1 MYLLAAHAAQEKTRE
16 RGGTHMVKKRILALL
31 LAVVLVGTLLPA
43 VTLAELLPSGE
54 TYTVDDDTLTPEEP
68 LEDEEDTVDDPDS
81 GEENEEEDEDEL
93 FPEEE
98 LDIAPFS
105 LSSEASTTSETTDD
119 WAELKGIIEEAISD
133 FYFLHSGDASSHAQ
147 TIVYGD
153 EFSEVKREKKPI
165 TESTTLTAENIQM
178 FRWAGNNTEGIIGSH
193 SLNYYELSG
202 DITVILDGRSVADGG
217 TGGFVMDYSA
227 NSQDCEDNEVP
238 SVIYTGLSPIT
249 LAEDANVTLVIRGTV
264 ELHGA
269 DGVGTY
275 AGTPAIAVP
284 SSATLTIVDWDEYN
298 ETTDNK
304 HIVEGNNNDIRGVSD
319 HTLKVYGGNAAD
331 GSNGTQG
338 VMGDAD
344 GYLRVGGGGNG
355 GGGAAAAIGTAGG
368 KGGAG
373 AERAKIVS
381 GTDKE
386 VKLMSVNG
394 YNTLCI
400 AGFSFTDISDMDD
413 WTATL
418 IDEEQETNLIALHP
432 EGVSEGDTTCVRG
445 TAGTQASSAGNV
457 RMVGHLNL
465 VGSGGSAAA
474 GGQGGEGTGAFIREK
489 PKLKSTGI
497 YTVLLYNGDS
507 VDGSEFIKAKSD
519 VVVGGFGGG
528 GGGGGGCAAPF
539 IGNGGAGGSGG
550 SSGGVGKTTSS
561 DLYYTE
567 DDVTKDDKYP
577 CSKAYT
583 WAMSASSGNDTA
595 AKCSGGAGGDGGWPN
610 GSGGNGG
617 NAGFSQTKTGTSD
630 IYKISKSGDTPPTAS
645 LSASAAAGDSGN
657 GGNSGNDVDSN
668 IWSWYLTNYK
678 VGTVEDYEK
687 PTAGAGGKGAA
698 GKNSTLPT
706 GSYGGGTVVATAWS
720 DVTPVFSSGIRV
732 DSGVS
737 GGKYNNSSTIHL
749 VGGGDGY
756 CSDGGNGT
764 ATTSPAVLV
773 DLRDCT
779 VSGVDTANYTYDGD
793 VKSYGSTSIS
803 ITYKKGSDENRL
815 IEKWW
820 NWWTDTTNVNKTDY
834 DFCVTIIHD
843 NSEGK
848 VNHVET
854 DWTHYDS
861 TNVGGTVR
869 KKSTS
874 AQNYTEVTWSALKTY
889 RPNAIGYL
897 DIRNRVTIQAEL
909 NGLEVTTKE
918 TQESSYNVNT
928 PVQLSYTV
936 TTSITNSSTTSGYEE
951 LGYED
956 FKTNRNCGKDPTHT
970 WKVQKWDNDSS
981 SYTDDIIYG
990 TDYTWTEGENTTAG
1004 QPTFVPKVAG
1014 KYRITLSLSGMVNY
1028 KDYPGESGSVTA
1040 LVLNVTGEPKVEIT
1054 GATGET
1060 VHPGTTLTANVTNS
1074 SELTGVTLNYQWYRT
1089 SDSGV
1094 EKISGAAGKTYQP
1107 LNTDLT
1113 RQLQVEVFY
1122 TLDGT
1127 EVKNRSAFTNPVGHT
1142 YLTSGNNKGFCNHTS
1157 TDSAGNTVY
1166 CEEYQPADWDAA
1178 NNRYSISNAGQL
1190 FWFAALVN
1198 GDSTHAH
1205 DAKGNALAANLNANA
1220 VLADSIKIKKD
1231 QSGNIRY
1238 WTPIANS
1245 ATVIVTRDKTTLEV
1259 VSRTL
1264 TNAYT
1269 GTFTSSDN
1277 RNKSISGMF
1286 INGSKDCMGLFAAI
1300 GNGAEV
1306 SKVSFTI
1313 SGQYIEDEDKTKTY
1327 NYITVNGY
1335 SYVGGLVGY
1344 ADEGSAVKNCT
1355 VVNLIILANEGTES
1369 SDVNCIGGAIGY
1381 ARNATV
1387 TNLTAGDTA
1396 RGDNNTL
1403 KITEK
1408 KPGPDDESDRI
1419 QWVNVKNVGGLI
1431 GALEDDN
1438 GNYFGELKNVVKWGI
1453 VIDVYSGTNVGGLV
1467 GYAKGNGDKLTLQV
1481 SSPGAVDITL
1491 NVGGQCVGGIVGYME
1506 KVSLY
1511 GSSYNSCSGT
1521 ITYSES
1527 GQTDCWNES
1536 YTFDDD
1542 SDSSVV
1548 EDYEISKGIA
1558 VGGIAGY
1565 ARNAEL
1571 ASVESLVAIDV
1582 NTNDNASN
1590 YAGAG
1595 NVGGIVGRA
1604 AGTTSI
1610 TNATYNAS
1618 IKGKYLAQVGGI
1630 LGAGRGS
1637 GIVLR
1642 GCTCGSSEDNLAT
1655 INVDYACDNI
1665 GGIVGA
1671 IIGSVTSC
1679 TSYAEITVSPIDNV
1693 NHSTGYLG
1701 GANFGGVAGTVLS
1714 NSAVSGCTS
1723 VGTITTT
1730 SLAAKEWDPG
1740 SGEYGEFVENGKIA
1754 SAANVGGVVG
1764 YAQSATISNSSS
1776 SMTINYTGGRT
1787 ETGTKS
1793 NTQTYPT
1800 YDDEGNETGTEEVTT
1815 YYFNY
1820 GSDVGGVAG
1829 FVKNCALSAVS
1840 YSGTMTV
1847 IGTGSGDKRASEIG
1861 GIVGAAF
1868 GTTTITEATST
1879 ATITGMWLK
1888 HVGGVLGVG
1897 RGNAIELT
1905 KCVFG
1910 TGDLSSGKIEVEN
1923 TWDSVGGV
1931 AGAVAGDVK
1940 YCANRLPITVT
1951 APDSD
1956 YSLFYV
1962 GGVVGQLMQT
1972 TQSTVNDNY
1981 TDGTKNVLYSC
1992 YNYGVITGTATK
2004 LDYYDS
2010 GDNQNNSPVAVGAVV
2025 GCYGN
2030 GGMSKYLYSLKE
2042 TVNVTA
2048 KNKTITNGDRS
2059 CGKGFDTERYKE
2071 YGKREANYFVSGEVC
2086 WLLNKGDTV
2095 PVWKQT
2101 LTGSNPDAYPVFE
2114 GGTVYKM
2121 GEYEEYANSPAT
2133 YSVDITWGSMRFI
2146 YSCTDWDP
2154 DNHKYASYEWEPV
2167 EEGVSNAVTITN
2179 KSTYLPVSAVV
2190 TFEDTNDFEEYA
2202 LFGKFVGT
2210 DTKNSTTATIK
2221 EIRSTADGA
2230 DETTAKAEKV
2240 CLNLGSENYV
2250 PTSKLAGA
2258 EVKVGTLTVTLSE
2271 VTPSSS
2277 S

>member
-737 GGKYNNSSTIHL
+737 GGKYNSSSTIHL

-897 DIRNRVTIQAEL
+897 DIQNRVTIQAEL
-909 NGLEVTTKE
+909 KGLEVTTKE
-918 TQESSYNVNT
+918 TQADSYNVNT

-1040 LVLNVTGEPKVEIT
+1040 LELNVDAS
-1054 GATGET
+1054 ATVTISGT
-1060 VHPGTTLTANVTNS
+1060 DADAPVHPKTVLTASVSGEGLSGSTS
-1074 SELTGVTLNYQWYRT
+1074 FTYQWYRT
-1089 SDSGV
+1089 STNGGV
-1094 EKISGAAGKTYQP
+1094 EAIEGETSVSYTVKNS
-1107 LNTDLT
+1107 DLT
-1113 RQLQVEVFY
+1113 RLLQVAATY
-1122 TLDGT
+1122 TKSDGVT
-1127 EVKNRSAFTNPVGHT
+1127 TTTVYSAFTNPVGHT
-1142 YLTSGNNKGFCNHTS
+1142 YSADTRDNNTRDGGFCT
-1157 TDSAGNTVY
+1157 
-1166 CEEYQPADWDAA
+1166 CEVNGAKCDEYQPATWDAA

-1205 DAKGNALAANLNANA
+1205 DDDGESLPAEGNLYANA
-1220 VLADSIKIKKD
+1220 VIDGSKIFIIGDRK
-1231 QSGNIRY
+1231 
-1238 WTPIANS
+1238 WTPIANK
-1245 ATVIVTRDKTTLEV
+1245 ATVSESGDAVENAYRGKFTTKNSIASIMGVKIEATRDCV
-1259 VSRTL
+1259 
-1264 TNAYT
+1264 
-1269 GTFTSSDN
+1269 
-1277 RNKSISGMF
+1277 
-1286 INGSKDCMGLFAAI
+1286 GLFAAI
-1300 GNGAEV
+1300 GNGAVV
-1306 SKVSFTI
+1306 SGVRVVA
-1313 SGQYIEDEDKTKTY
+1313 GYY
-1327 NYITVNGY
+1327 NNRNIYGVNNSITTNGY
-1335 SYVGGLVGY
+1335 DYVGGLVGY
-1344 ADEGSAVKNCT
+1344 AGAGSTVNNCAIGGLT
-1355 VVNLIILANEGTES
+1355 ITAEKTKIGES
-1369 SDVNCIGGAIGY
+1369 LLEQTSSYVGGAIGY
-1381 ARNATV
+1381 AKDV
-1387 TNLTAGDTA
+1387 T
-1396 RGDNNTL
+1396 
-1403 KITEK
+1403 KISGISVAYGTSK
-1408 KPGPDDESDRI
+1408 NVDRSVYI
-1419 QWVNVKNVGGLI
+1419 NVVGGWHNDNVGGLI
-1431 GALEDDN
+1431 GALVYSKRDDDN
-1438 GNYFGELKNVVKWGI
+1438 DTI
-1453 VIDVYSGTNVGGLV
+1453 SGLSVEE
-1467 GYAKGNGDKLTLQV
+1467 
-1481 SSPGAVDITL
+1481 SSYGTTTITA
-1491 NVGGQCVGGIVGYME
+1491 NTCANVGGIVGYARGGGTTVANRLTIGVTSSTAVLDCSAGGCDCIGGVVGRGE
-1506 KVSLY
+1506 YIRLSSGTSCTGNITIGETGSGDEWDSEYSSANDAGLALGGVVGYAYNSYLDGVSYSGEISLNEGTY
-1511 GSSYNSCSGT
+1511 ANYTNAMGSSAT
-1521 ITYSES
+1521 
-1527 GQTDCWNES
+1527 
-1536 YTFDDD
+1536 
-1542 SDSSVV
+1542 
-1548 EDYEISKGIA
+1548 
-1558 VGGIAGY
+1558 
-1565 ARNAEL
+1565 
-1571 ASVESLVAIDV
+1571 
-1582 NTNDNASN
+1582 
-1590 YAGAG
+1590 

-1604 AGTTSI
+1604 AGVI
-1610 TNATYNAS
+1610 FILNATSTAT
-1618 IKGKYLAQVGGI
+1618 ITGDGGVHVGGV
-1630 LGAGRGS
+1630 LGGGRS
-1637 GIVLR
+1637 DSTYSDGIVVDN
-1642 GCTCGSSEDNLAT
+1642 CTFNGAITLDNGEDG
-1655 INVDYACDNI
+1655 I

-1671 IIGSVTSC
+1671 IRSDERGVSKVTNC
-1679 TSYAEITVSPIDNV
+1679 TSS
-1693 NHSTGYLG
+1693 
-1701 GANFGGVAGTVLS
+1701 
-1714 NSAVSGCTS
+1714 
-1723 VGTITTT
+1723 GTITVAPLENPAETADKTT
-1730 SLAAKEWDPG
+1730 
-1740 SGEYGEFVENGKIA
+1740 V

-1847 IGTGSGDKRASEIG
+1847 TGTGSGDKRASEIG

-1879 ATITGMWLK
+1879 ATITGEWLK

-1910 TGDLSSGKIEVEN
+1910 TGDLTSGKIEVEN

-1951 APDSD
+1951 APNSD

-1992 YNYGVITGTATK
+1992 YNYGVITGTATQ

-2030 GGMSKYLYSLKE
+2030 GGVSKYLYSLKE

-2048 KNKTITNGDRS
+2048 RNRTITNGDRS

-2133 YSVDITWGSMRFI
+2133 YSVDISWGSMRFI
-2146 YSCTDWDP
+2146 YSCTDWNP

-2230 DETTAKAEKV
+2230 DGTTAKAEKV
-2240 CLNLGSENYV
+2240 CLNLGSESYV